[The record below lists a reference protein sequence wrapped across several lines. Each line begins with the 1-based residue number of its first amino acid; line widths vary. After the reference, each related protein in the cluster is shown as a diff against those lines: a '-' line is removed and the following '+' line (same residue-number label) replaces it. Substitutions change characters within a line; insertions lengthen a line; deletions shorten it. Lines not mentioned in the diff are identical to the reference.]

1 MLFDQ
6 IAKNKRKTVMLFFG
20 FFLFMG
26 GVGAALGTFLMNGH
40 WQQGIV
46 IAFVV
51 GLVYTV
57 YMLVNRLTLSCQ

>member
-26 GVGAALGTFLMNGH
+26 VSELH
-40 WQQGIV
+40 WE
-46 IAFVV
+46 
-51 GLVYTV
+51 
-57 YMLVNRLTLSCQ
+57 LS